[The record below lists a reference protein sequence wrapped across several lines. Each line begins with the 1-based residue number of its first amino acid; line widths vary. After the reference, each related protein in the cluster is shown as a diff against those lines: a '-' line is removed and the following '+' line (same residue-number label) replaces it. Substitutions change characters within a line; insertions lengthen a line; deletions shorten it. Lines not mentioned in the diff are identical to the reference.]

1 MRTLLALASLTLLVG
16 AGIGCGDDTTSGAA
30 DMTMFADL
38 HAPAGDMAKLNCGQ
52 LITCV
57 QGCGTST
64 TCIGTCVAAASSSA
78 TTKAQTL
85 AACINGVCGTADGG
99 TGDCA
104 NPASPNCATCEMTA
118 VGGTCHAAYAT
129 CQSDM

>member
-16 AGIGCGDDTTSGAA
+16 AGVGCGDDTTSGSA
-30 DMTMFADL
+30 DMTMTADL

-52 LITCV
+52 LLTCV
-57 QGCGTST
+57 QGCGTSAT
-64 TCIGTCVAAASSSA
+64 CAGTCIAGASSSA

-85 AACINGVCGTADGG
+85 AGCVNGVCGTADGG

-104 NPASPNCATCEMTA
+104 NPASNNCTACETA
-118 VGGTCHAAYAT
+118 AVMGTCSSQYAA
-129 CQSDM
+129 CQADM